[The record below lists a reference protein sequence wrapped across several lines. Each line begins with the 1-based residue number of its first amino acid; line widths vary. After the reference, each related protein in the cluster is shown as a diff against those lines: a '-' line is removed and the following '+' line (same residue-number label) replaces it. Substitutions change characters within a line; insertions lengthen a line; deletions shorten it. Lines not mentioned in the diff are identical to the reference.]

1 MISPPMT
8 PPATAPMK
16 VVSGTVAPMAGVLVE
31 ARFWLEVGV
40 EAVGLVSVALLEPTG
55 VLRLLLE
62 MLV

>member
-1 MISPPMT
+1 
-8 PPATAPMK
+8 MK